1 MVFCHVTNTQ
11 RQHIQIAH
19 RIITKIE
26 NTMYE
31 YYSNTHKKKEA
42 SLNRQ
47 RIGFGQKQHIL
58 QLLKENVLDKTMY
71 ICKAAAMAFSLVL
84 PPTEFTN

>member
-1 MVFCHVTNTQ
+1 MTNTQ

-26 NTMYE
+26 NTMHE
-31 YYSNTHKKKEA
+31 KFSNTLKKKEA

-58 QLLKENVLDKTMY
+58 QLLKEKVLDKTMY
-71 ICKAAAMAFSLVL
+71 ICKAAAMAFTLVL
-84 PPTEFTN
+84 PLTESTN